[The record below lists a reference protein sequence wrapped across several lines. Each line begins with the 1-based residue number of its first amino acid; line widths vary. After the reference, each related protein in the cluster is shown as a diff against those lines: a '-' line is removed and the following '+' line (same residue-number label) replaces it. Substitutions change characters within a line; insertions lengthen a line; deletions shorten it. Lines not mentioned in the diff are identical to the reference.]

1 MSGTTNRNLLEG
13 NLRAGSGVG
22 ASDGNQRPVNRQV
35 FVILSFLLLVST
47 ITMTVLYISKSKK
60 AFELS
65 RMKDNIAAV
74 SQATKDVHDS
84 LATNLRKDLT
94 DKDMILSAMVEFGTT
109 TYTDNLES
117 KKFSAL
123 VHVSWDVITEMT
135 KAIRHGNASQ
145 ITDNLIAQVVGNVE
159 LSSRLVDCKG
169 LSDITE
175 VPQQSKLVMEFKLI
189 TDNIYNG
196 KYLMIAAFV
205 DKEFLNI
212 VTQLINGA
220 QDGNSIFGISIEHKL
235 EQFLVRSL
243 FLSPLFV
250 RIGSIQNNVFKDSND
265 AVQTKNIQ
273 NMLGVLFLNQDKGS
287 KVAIF
292 VRRKP
297 DCCPDCTV

>member
-1 MSGTTNRNLLEG
+1 MSGNTGRYFTTGTRTESLP
-13 NLRAGSGVG
+13 
-22 ASDGNQRPVNRQV
+22 ASNDNQRPVNRQV
-35 FVILSFLLLVST
+35 FVILSLVLLVST

-94 DKDMILSAMVEFGTT
+94 DKDMILSAMLEFGTT

-117 KKFSAL
+117 KEFSAL

-175 VPQQSKLVMEFKLI
+175 VPRQSKLVMEFKLI

-243 FLSPLFV
+243 FLSPLFL

-273 NMLGVLFLNQDKGS
+273 NMLGVLFLNQDKSS
-287 KVAIF
+287 KVSVF
-292 VRRKP
+292 VRSKP